1 VVAAV
6 ADGAPAAGRFRRVL
20 TADRGYAA
28 AMGYKML
35 GFVVWHGA
43 QWYVRRRM
51 RNLVPSRRVAAGAL
65 VVGGISV
72 AALVAARRGD

>member
-1 VVAAV
+1 MT
-6 ADGAPAAGRFRRVL
+6 GGTLP
-20 TADRGYAA
+20 

-51 RNLVPSRRVAAGAL
+51 RHLVPSRRVAAGAL
-65 VVGGISV
+65 VVSAVSIG
-72 AALVAARRGD
+72 ALLAARRGD

>member
-1 VVAAV
+1 
-6 ADGAPAAGRFRRVL
+6 
-20 TADRGYAA
+20 
-28 AMGYKML
+28 MGYKML

>member
-1 VVAAV
+1 
-6 ADGAPAAGRFRRVL
+6 
-20 TADRGYAA
+20 
-28 AMGYKML
+28 MGYKML

-65 VVGGISV
+65 VVSAVSIG
-72 AALVAARRGD
+72 ALLAARRGD